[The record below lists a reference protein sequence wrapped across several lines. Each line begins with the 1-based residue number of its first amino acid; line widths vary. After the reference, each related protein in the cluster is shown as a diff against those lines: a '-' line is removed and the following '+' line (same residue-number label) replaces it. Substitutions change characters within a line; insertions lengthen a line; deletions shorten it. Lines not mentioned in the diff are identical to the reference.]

1 MRKRYKPL
9 VDKLFFITWVPTAIV
24 MLGFTVL
31 SAFEPAALFI
41 MIPIDI
47 FTFYFLF
54 SSLSGYAELR
64 EHSVFIKF
72 GFIMKIEIPYDK
84 IRSVSRARK
93 FYSESMLSL
102 KNSFEH
108 INIKYTKFDVVC
120 VSVIGNDELIKELTE
135 RMSAV

>member
-1 MRKRYKPL
+1 MRKRFKPL
-9 VDKLFFITWVPTAIV
+9 VDKLFFIIWIPTSLM

-31 SAFEPAALFI
+31 AAFAPEALFI
-41 MIPIDI
+41 MIPVDI

-64 EHSVFIKF
+64 ENAVFIKF

-108 INIKYTKFDVVC
+108 INIKYNKFNIVC
-120 VSVIGNDELIKELTE
+120 VSVIENEEFIEELKAHIKN
-135 RMSAV
+135 

>member
-9 VDKLFFITWVPTAIV
+9 VDKLFFITWVPTGIL
-24 MLGFTVL
+24 MLGFTL
-31 SAFEPAALFI
+31 LAAFAPSALFI
-41 MIPIDI
+41 MIPVDI

-54 SSLSGYAELR
+54 SPLSGYAELR

-72 GFIMKIEIPYDK
+72 GFIMKREIPYSK

-108 INIKYTKFDVVC
+108 IDIKYNKFDIVCISVVE
-120 VSVIGNDELIKELTE
+120 NEELIKELTE
-135 RMSAV
+135 RMAAV